1 MDLSPGTEIVPRTL
15 GAGVISRALE
25 SVIYIAVRLAW
36 SLTLKNSSCYL
47 GSMTFKQPRSF
58 ALTIPSRLEE
68 MEAVHELIGEAVKE
82 YKLSDELAHW
92 IELTISESM
101 INAIQHGNKADPAK
115 EATLKISST
124 GESIEIIVE
133 DEGCGFKLD
142 KVADPTDTANLL
154 KPSGRGILIIRSF
167 MDEVDLTQREGGGC
181 RLRMV
186 KKIQGTPR

>member
-1 MDLSPGTEIVPRTL
+1 MS
-15 GAGVISRALE
+15 SR
-25 SVIYIAVRLAW
+25 V
-36 SLTLKNSSCYL
+36 
-47 GSMTFKQPRSF
+47 PRSF
-58 ALTIPSRLEE
+58 ELTIPSRLEE
-68 MEAVHELIGEAVKE
+68 MAAVHSLVEDAVKE

-115 EATLKISST
+115 NATLKISST
-124 GESIEIIVE
+124 GDNIEIIVE
-133 DEGCGFKLD
+133 DQGHGFKLD

-186 KKIQGTPR
+186 KKLSGNHQ